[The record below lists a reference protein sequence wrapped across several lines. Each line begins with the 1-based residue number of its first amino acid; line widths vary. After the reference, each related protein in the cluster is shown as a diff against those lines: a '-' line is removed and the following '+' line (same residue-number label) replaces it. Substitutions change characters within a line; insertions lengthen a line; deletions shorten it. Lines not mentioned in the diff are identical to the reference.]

1 MERRIW
7 RLIRICGFN
16 LQDIQESREPTM
28 FSLDQLI
35 FAMAADQRC
44 NIDTL
49 VQVEPMIKAVLQKE
63 QSLRSSIKV
72 SYIFCFYIKA
82 YLRV

>member
-1 MERRIW
+1 
-7 RLIRICGFN
+7 
-16 LQDIQESREPTM
+16 M

-72 SYIFCFYIKA
+72 SDIFSSKSTCLFFPFF
-82 YLRV
+82 